1 MGPSGYLGAWGDGG
15 AVTTNDAD
23 VAQRLRAM
31 RNYGSPR
38 KYHHPGWGTNSRLD
52 ALQAAIL
59 RVKMRHLDAW
69 EAGRQNRAGR
79 YRKLFDQKSLTR
91 HITYPAASAA
101 MSHHVYNQFTIR
113 SRSRDALKES
123 LLLAG
128 VPSEIYYPL
137 CLHLQG
143 AFKELGYRPGDF
155 PIAEAAS
162 HEVLSLPVYPELSD
176 TNQDRVVNSIAN
188 FFASQF

>member
-1 MGPSGYLGAWGDGG
+1 
-15 AVTTNDAD
+15 
-23 VAQRLRAM
+23 
-31 RNYGSPR
+31 
-38 KYHHPGWGTNSRLD
+38 
-52 ALQAAIL
+52 
-59 RVKMRHLDAW
+59 
-69 EAGRQNRAGR
+69 
-79 YRKLFDQKSLTR
+79 
-91 HITYPAASAA
+91 